1 MADPMRLQKY
11 MAHCGVASR
20 RSCEAIIAEGR
31 VRVNG
36 GVVTRMGVT
45 ITPGVDTVEVDG
57 RIIEPEKE
65 KVHIAL
71 YKPEGYITTVSD
83 PYGRPSVMDLIE
95 ELKDVRLYPVGRLDG
110 DSRGLLLMTNDGA
123 FAHRLTHPRFHV
135 EKEYRAKVRGI
146 PNERELDRLRNG
158 GVELDGR
165 PASPAKT
172 WVEKVTGGTALCRIV
187 IREGRNRQVRRMF
200 DAVGHPVVELTRL
213 RVGPVWLTGIE
224 PGRWRHLTEDE
235 IRALMRGRKD
245 Q

>member
-36 GVVTRMGVT
+36 VVVTQMGVT
-45 ITPGVDTVEVDG
+45 VTPGADTVEVDG

-65 KVHIAL
+65 KVYIAL
-71 YKPEGYITTVSD
+71 NKPEGYITTVRD
-83 PYGRPSVMDLIE
+83 PYDRPSVMDLIE
-95 ELKDVRLYPVGRLDG
+95 ELDTIRLYPVGRLDG
-110 DSRGLLLMTNDGA
+110 DSRGLLLMTNDGV

-146 PNERELDRLRNG
+146 PNESELDRLRNG

-165 PASPAKT
+165 PAAPAKV
-172 WVEKVTGGTALCRIV
+172 WVENVKGGEAFCRVV

-200 DAVGHPVVELTRL
+200 DTVGHPVVELTRL

-224 PGRWRHLTEDE
+224 PGRWRHLKEEE
-235 IRALMRGRKD
+235 IHALMRERKD
-245 Q
+245 R